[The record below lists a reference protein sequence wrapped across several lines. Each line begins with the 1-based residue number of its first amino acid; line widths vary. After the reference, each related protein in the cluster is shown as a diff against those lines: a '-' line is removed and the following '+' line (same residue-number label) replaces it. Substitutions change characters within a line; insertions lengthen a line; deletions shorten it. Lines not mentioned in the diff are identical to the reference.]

1 MKNLFIYFFGLLLL
15 FSGCE
20 DNVLD
25 KAPRDFFTY
34 EDIWSDLNLV
44 KQFQTRLYN
53 RMESWS
59 LHGHKNI
66 MLASFTDDA
75 FSAENL
81 AGVYSINLGNIT
93 ADNIG
98 GLDIWSLMYE
108 YIRIANLFLENIE
121 VVEMDDEEKS
131 ILIGETKFIRAY
143 YYFNLVRNYVG
154 VPLIKSAFSL
164 DDEFQVARNSFEECI
179 DWIIDEIDEAY
190 SLLPLL
196 RTNNDYGRIDK
207 AICLGT
213 KAEVLLQANSKLYNP
228 NEEPRGPLFDY
239 TKNSWEEC
247 AKAAK
252 EIFDMGHFE
261 LQEVNNADDY
271 HNIFIHPNNEI
282 IFSKVHSLE
291 FHSSDYNSI
300 NKTNGILKMNGYME
314 TQPLQ
319 GLIDEFEMSNGKRIY
334 EENSGYD
341 DSPESIYKNRDL
353 RFYANFL
360 FLNSS
365 WQGHQVDL
373 IRPDGFDVTQK
384 NTSTGYWLIKL
395 MDESLNRE
403 EEPAIYPRLRLATIY
418 LIYAEAQYELGN
430 EEEARKYLNKV
441 RNRVHLPD
449 VTKSGEELFEAI
461 QHERRIELCFENY
474 RFFDVRRWKIASKT
488 ENMPAKGIHWFKIN
502 PNGDNGLDNLE
513 YSIVTY
519 QERKFENKFYYLP
532 IPRSEINRT
541 DLLEQNPG
549 Y

>member
-1 MKNLFIYFFGLLLL
+1 
-15 FSGCE
+15 
-20 DNVLD
+20 
-25 KAPRDFFTY
+25 
-34 EDIWSDLNLV
+34 
-44 KQFQTRLYN
+44 
-53 RMESWS
+53 MESWS

-154 VPLIKSAFSL
+154 VPLINSAFSL
-164 DDEFQVARNSFEECI
+164 DDEFQVASNSFEECI
-179 DWIIDEIDEAY
+179 DCIIDEIDEAY

-271 HNIFIHPNNEI
+271 HNIFIHPNNE
-282 IFSKVHSLE
+282 
-291 FHSSDYNSI
+291 
-300 NKTNGILKMNGYME
+300 
-314 TQPLQ
+314 
-319 GLIDEFEMSNGKRIY
+319 
-334 EENSGYD
+334 
-341 DSPESIYKNRDL
+341 
-353 RFYANFL
+353 
-360 FLNSS
+360 
-365 WQGHQVDL
+365 
-373 IRPDGFDVTQK
+373 
-384 NTSTGYWLIKL
+384 
-395 MDESLNRE
+395 
-403 EEPAIYPRLRLATIY
+403 
-418 LIYAEAQYELGN
+418 
-430 EEEARKYLNKV
+430 
-441 RNRVHLPD
+441 
-449 VTKSGEELFEAI
+449 
-461 QHERRIELCFENY
+461 
-474 RFFDVRRWKIASKT
+474 KIGRA
-488 ENMPAKGIHWFKIN
+488 H
-502 PNGDNGLDNLE
+502 
-513 YSIVTY
+513 V
-519 QERKFENKFYYLP
+519 
-532 IPRSEINRT
+532 
-541 DLLEQNPG
+541 
-549 Y
+549 